1 VNPKFVLQKL
11 SKMNHYST
19 ITEIS
24 KLIRNQDIAPVDLM
38 RNCLA
43 RIEKL
48 NPLLN
53 AFITVNPAALAESD
67 AATKEIARGSYRGP
81 LHGIP
86 VAVKDFYDTAGIRTT
101 AAFEH
106 FKNRIP
112 AEDAE
117 VVRLLK
123 AAGAIIIG
131 KTNMHELGN
140 GTTSHIS
147 YFGSVHNPWNSAYV
161 AGGSSGGSAAAVASG
176 MCFASVDTDAIGS
189 CRLPASCCGVVGFK
203 GTYGLISGQ
212 GILAGEKADD
222 AIVKLSH
229 PGITTRAVS
238 DTEIIL
244 TAISDK
250 ILRNPP
256 AVPLESDQAI
266 RIGIVK
272 NYSASQS
279 IKKVFEETLKKLQPD
294 VRAQEIDVPFDGAS
308 FDITSI
314 DNDRAQISETLFNHV
329 DVLLLPT
336 VTDQTPSLEQVQK
349 SGPLS
354 VKPDNTFF
362 CNYYSLPAITIPCA
376 FDEHHLPIGLQIVG
390 KPWSENRLLK
400 LAHKLEGLL
409 SVSPKTPGL

>member
-1 VNPKFVLQKL
+1 MNP
-11 SKMNHYST
+11 YIT

-24 KLIRNQDIAPVDLM
+24 NQLKNHEVSPVDLVK
-38 RNCLA
+38 NCLL

-53 AFITVNPAALAESD
+53 AFITINPDALKEAEKAA
-67 AATKEIARGSYRGP
+67 KEIVQGSYRGP

-106 FKNRIP
+106 FKNRMP
-112 AEDAE
+112 AKDAE

-123 AAGAIIIG
+123 ESGAIIIG

-147 YFGSVHNPWNSAYV
+147 YFGSVHNPWNSAFV

-176 MCFASVDTDAIGS
+176 LCFASIDTDAIGS

-203 GTYGLISGQ
+203 GTYGLINSQ
-212 GILAGEKADD
+212 GILAGEKADEV
-222 AIVKLSH
+222 IVKLSH

-238 DTEIIL
+238 DTEIVL
-244 TAISDK
+244 
-250 ILRNPP
+250 N
-256 AVPLESDQAI
+256 AVCDRTSQKRAETPLKSNDAL

-272 NYSASQS
+272 NFSASVA
-279 IKKVFEETLKKLQPD
+279 IKNAFEETLKKLQPNMLS
-294 VRAQEIDVPFDGAS
+294 QEIEVPFEGAS
-308 FDITSI
+308 FDIKSI
-314 DNDRAQISETLFNHV
+314 DQDRAQISETLFKAV
-329 DVLLLPT
+329 DFMVLPT
-336 VTDQTPSLEQVQK
+336 VTDLTPMLQQVQRT
-349 SGPLS
+349 GPQS

-362 CNYYSLPAITIPCA
+362 CNYYSLPAITIPCT

-390 KPWSENRLLK
+390 KPWSENPLLK
-400 LAHKLEGLL
+400 LANKIENRL
-409 SVSPKTPGL
+409 SVSPRNPGL